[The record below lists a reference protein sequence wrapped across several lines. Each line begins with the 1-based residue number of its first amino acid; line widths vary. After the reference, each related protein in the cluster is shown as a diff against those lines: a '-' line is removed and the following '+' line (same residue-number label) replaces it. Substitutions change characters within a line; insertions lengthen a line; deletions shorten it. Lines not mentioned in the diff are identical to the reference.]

1 VHELA
6 LVARTEA
13 ERIVLGPLMQR
24 ASRSG
29 SGGLTAALTESQI
42 AALIFGESLPVTS
55 SPRPSTPP
63 PVRPLA
69 LIVEAEREAE
79 RLRHA
84 RRLTA
89 AARIETTS
97 DALVAQVTMKRG
109 RLEQGVVAIYRL
121 SFVDRAG
128 TTWHSEIV
136 PLHLRVSGRKR
147 RPRMVLEQIVSKLTH
162 GDSRIRET
170 LAVHVEAALA
180 HAVEVYRACADALQ
194 ARHEGAT
201 AVRASAARQLVQAAL
216 FDAQPAARGLR
227 TRLSAAFESSPSR
240 HATVLSIDVR
250 LIGVLDVRRS

>member
-1 VHELA
+1 
-6 LVARTEA
+6 
-13 ERIVLGPLMQR
+13 M
-24 ASRSG
+24 
-29 SGGLTAALTESQI
+29 
-42 AALIFGESLPVTS
+42 
-55 SPRPSTPP
+55 
-63 PVRPLA
+63 
-69 LIVEAEREAE
+69 EAEREAD

-89 AARIETTS
+89 GARIETASGT
-97 DALVAQVTMKRG
+97 LVAQVTMQRG
-109 RLEQGVVAIYRL
+109 RLEQGIVAIYRL

-128 TTWHSEIV
+128 TTWHSQVVSLHVRV
-136 PLHLRVSGRKR
+136 PAPKR
-147 RPRMVLEQIVSKLTH
+147 RPRVLLDRIVSKLTH

-194 ARHEGAT
+194 TRNEGAT

-216 FDAQPAARGLR
+216 FDARPSPRDLLTPPA
-227 TRLSAAFESSPSR
+227 AAFESSPAR